1 MERME
6 GTRVGPYQIT
16 GPLGAGGMGVVYEA
30 WDERLE
36 RSVAIKRVTPDPT
49 GAPADPRRRERL
61 RREARAAGRLS
72 HPAIVQIYDVVET
85 DEADWI
91 VLERVEGPTL
101 AELLRQGPLP
111 LARLLP
117 LAREIA
123 EGLAEAH
130 DRGILHRDL
139 KSENVVVTRSG
150 HAKILDFGLAKRFW
164 PAPSGEGDALSRDG
178 EIAGTP
184 RAMSPEQANGEALD
198 PRSDLFSL
206 GTLLYE
212 AVTGVSP
219 FQAATPV
226 ETLHRVC
233 THQPP
238 PAAELNPAVPRPLSE
253 LIRELLEKD
262 RERRPGDGH
271 QVADRLAALQESR
284 GSGAR
289 LAAGPFALEP
299 TISAIPPAATSPR
312 RAWTRR
318 TAGGLALLLL
328 VAAGLAWALRLRPR
342 EPLYVAVAEP
352 QVQAAAGGGP
362 ETALAAAALRAALLR
377 DLSGLDRV
385 AVLTPEPGGA
395 TAPRALARQ
404 LAADEVLVTRLDC
417 PSQAGR
423 VCRVS
428 LSRQQTADGRLLWS
442 EGFEVPADDVSLIA
456 AAVGPVLRR
465 GYGDFSRRPGTASPE
480 IGREDWERFVRL
492 EQDYW
497 EHRGDSPS
505 QGLLADVETLRRK
518 APRFVEVLLLDADLY
533 LHRFFASRDPA
544 DAERARGLLA
554 EARRLAP
561 GDPRPLWLLAR
572 VALNAGPPG
581 DAEAAIAEL
590 AKQIPGD
597 NRVQV
602 LQALLAE
609 RRGRPGEALERM
621 RAAVRRQPGQ
631 SNLLGL
637 ANLESRLGRMDDAR
651 RTLAGLLA
659 RFPNDRN
666 ARSFLAQIELGTGSV
681 ETAARLYA
689 ELVQAEPTYTELTN
703 LGVAQL
709 LLGRYDPAAA
719 SFRQALALLPQSPAA
734 ILNLADAEWLR
745 GRKTEAAALYEKVI
759 DQAAHETPPP
769 ARPPSSSLSITPT
782 RSTATSP
789 ASWSTSTT
797 ACPRTTRSSS
807 AAASTSKGRSSSRA
821 TPARGAAS
829 SPMWP
834 PSTAPS
840 AASSTPIRAR
850 TATSAATSIPR
861 AATATSRAASAAP
874 WRTCPSTPAIR

>member
-1 MERME
+1 ME
-6 GTRVGPYQIT
+6 GTRVGPYLIT

-49 GAPADPRRRERL
+49 GAPPDPRRRERL

-85 DEADWI
+85 EEADWI
-91 VLERVEGPTL
+91 VLELVEGPTL

-111 LARLLP
+111 LSRLLP

-139 KSENVVVTRSG
+139 KAENVVVTRAG

-164 PAPSGEGDALSRDG
+164 PAAPGGGDALSRAG
-178 EIAGTP
+178 EIVGTP

-198 PRSDLFSL
+198 PRSDLYSL

-212 AVTGVSP
+212 AVTGVLP

-233 THQPP
+233 THQPR
-238 PAAELNPAVPRPLSE
+238 PAAELNPAVPRPLSA

-262 RERRPGDGH
+262 RERRPANAH
-271 QVADRLAALQESR
+271 AVADRLAVLQESR

-289 LAAGPFALEP
+289 LASGSLTLEP
-299 TISAIPPAATSPR
+299 TLEPTVLEMPAAAPATIPPR
-312 RAWTRR
+312 RAWMRWA
-318 TAGGLALLLL
+318 AGGLALLLL
-328 VAAGLAWALRLRPR
+328 AAAGLAWFFLHRR

-352 QVQAAAGGGP
+352 QVQAAGDGG
-362 ETALAAAALRAALLR
+362 ETELAAAGLRAALLR
-377 DLSGLDRV
+377 DLSSFERI

-395 TAPRALARQ
+395 AAPRALARQ
-404 LAADEVLVTRLDC
+404 LAADEVLVPRLDC
-417 PSQAGR
+417 AGR
-423 VCRVS
+423 ACRVS
-428 LSRQQTADGRLLWS
+428 LSRLQAADGRLLWS
-442 EGFEVPADDVSLIA
+442 ESFEAPTDDLLLLATA
-456 AAVGPVLRR
+456 AGPVLRR
-465 GYGDFSRRPGTASPE
+465 GYSGFSRRPGASGPE

-492 EQDYW
+492 EQDSW
-497 EHRGDSPS
+497 EHRGNSPS
-505 QGLLADVETLRRK
+505 ERLLADVEVLRRQ
-518 APRFVEVLLLDADLY
+518 APRFVEILLLDADLY
-533 LHRFFASRDPA
+533 LHRFFASRDST

-572 VALNAGPPG
+572 VALNAGSAG
-581 DAEAAIAEL
+581 DTEAAVAEL

-602 LQALLAE
+602 LQALLDE
-609 RRGRPGEALERM
+609 RRGRPDEALERM
-621 RAAVRRQPGQ
+621 RAAARRRPGQ

-651 RTLAGLLA
+651 RTLAALLA

-666 ARSFLAQIELGTGSV
+666 ARSFLAQLELGSGSV

-689 ELVQAEPTYTELTN
+689 ELVRAEPTFTELTN

-709 LLGRYDPAAA
+709 LLGRYDAAAA
-719 SFRQALALLPQSPAA
+719 SFQQALALLPASPAA
-734 ILNLADAEWLR
+734 VLNLADAEWLR
-745 GRKTEAAALYEKVI
+745 GQRTEAAALYEKVI
-759 DQAAHETPPP
+759 DRAAHDP
-769 ARPPSSSLSITPT
+769 APAFWQTQTLRAQALAHLGRREEAVDAVQQALRAAPDNPQVAYESSLVYALVGE
-782 RSTATSP
+782 TAS
-789 ASWSTSTT
+789 ARVT
-797 ACPRTTRSSS
+797 AQ
-807 AAASTSKGRSSSRA
+807 
-821 TPARGAAS
+821 
-829 SPMWP
+829 
-834 PSTAPS
+834 
-840 AASSTPIRAR
+840 RAR
-850 TATSAATSIPR
+850 AAGYDQRWFSF
-861 AATATSRAASAAP
+861 P
-874 WRTCPSTPAIR
+874 WFDSLGRER

>member
-6 GTRVGPYQIT
+6 GTRVGPYLIT

-164 PAPSGEGDALSRDG
+164 PAPEAGGGLSRDG

-184 RAMSPEQANGEALD
+184 RAMSPEQANGQALD

-219 FQAATPV
+219 FLAATPV

-262 RERRPGDGH
+262 RERRPGDAH

-289 LAAGPFALEP
+289 LAAGPFAQEP
-299 TISAIPPAATSPR
+299 TIAGGTAIPAAVPR
-312 RAWTRR
+312 RRVHWA
-318 TAGGLALLLL
+318 AGGLALLLL
-328 VAAGLAWALRLRPR
+328 VVAGLVWALRLRPR

-352 QVQAAAGGGP
+352 QVQAATGGGP
-362 ETALAAAALRAALLR
+362 ETALAAAGLRAALLR

-395 TAPRALARQ
+395 AAPRALGRQ

-465 GYGDFSRRPGTASPE
+465 GYGDFSPRLGAASPE

-505 QGLLADVETLRRK
+505 QRLLADLEMLRHK
-518 APRFVEVLLLDADLY
+518 APRFVEVLLLETDLY

-561 GDPRPLWLLAR
+561 GDPRPLWLQAR
-572 VALNAGPPG
+572 VALNAGSPG
-581 DAEAAIAEL
+581 DAEAAVAEL

-666 ARSFLAQIELGTGSV
+666 ARSFLAQLELGTGSV

-689 ELVQAEPTYTELTN
+689 ELVRAEPTFTELTN

-745 GRKTEAAALYEKVI
+745 GRKTEAAELYEKVI
-759 DQAAHETPPP
+759 DQASHDPAPAFWQTQSLRAQALAHLGRREEAVDAVQQAIRAAPDNPQV
-769 ARPPSSSLSITPT
+769 AYESSLVYALVGE
-782 RSTATSP
+782 TAS
-789 ASWSTSTT
+789 ARVT
-797 ACPRTTRSSS
+797 AQ
-807 AAASTSKGRSSSRA
+807 
-821 TPARGAAS
+821 
-829 SPMWP
+829 
-834 PSTAPS
+834 
-840 AASSTPIRAR
+840 RAR
-850 TATSAATSIPR
+850 AAGYDRRWFSF
-861 AATATSRAASAAP
+861 P
-874 WRTCPSTPAIR
+874 WFDSLGRER